1 MKNITP
7 TVNTSIDM
15 NEILNEVNSELN
27 LKRKRK
33 DIIDFCDKY
42 SQKKF
47 EDISWNELCDD
58 VNRLKCYKF
67 GLIFLI
73 KLLERNLYNG
83 IYLDILTKYLPIFQ
97 NIRSLNST
105 NYKLIFCNNRL
116 PNLLICQKESSQVKI
131 SYYFMYTK
139 NLYIKELYIKFLE
152 SERKYNRWCSLEI
165 VEIFEIS
172 LSNYTSNIQSYKDFN
187 DCTFWQQINYYKN
200 YFKNNESLYEDAI
213 KATCNFY
220 RWLVNT
226 YTEYNFF
233 ENSFTMTKYLL
244 FNTRLIEIIK
254 EDYYVTTFNPA
265 NNPGDRK
272 KICFIL
278 RGFEDLSTRITN
290 EDFSKLN
297 LSTVEKSKYRKLI
310 ISYVLSSTSATIA
323 TTSGQTSYI
332 CDALSFVTK
341 LKSEKDY
348 PNPSLDY
355 MTNQEAVF
363 IRNYFNN
370 DSLSVST
377 NNNKIGAIRRF
388 LRWAKDNNSI
398 QFDDMFF
405 DYLIQYEEPN
415 KNTAKAIPDE
425 DLVKINDYIINDSK
439 NNFTAKLIYAIFHL
453 ALETEF
459 RVSQICSLT
468 IDCIKPS
475 VKPNQ
480 FMITS
485 SSKTSCGTQDSFV
498 ISDITYHIL
507 MNIIEDTEIIREN
520 CNIESLKNYIFLY
533 NGRLNSVSLMTSGIF
548 SKYLKD
554 ICVKLK
560 LPTTYTAAN
569 VRDSHMTKAFEYS
582 LRNKKSDAEFSV
594 LSGHRRIDTAKSH
607 YIEMEL
613 EKMLESTYGIVIGEE
628 LIQTNSKILDVIP
641 KELDNKENDVENG
654 CGKCTAPNCVIT
666 SSLPCMA
673 CKYFITTVAHE
684 KFFIK
689 AIDNVQ
695 RLIEQTN
702 NRHDK
707 EDLVTIKGLYL
718 LYLKAI
724 RKHKEE
730 AIND

>member
-83 IYLDILTKYLPIFQ
+83 IYLDIL
-97 NIRSLNST
+97 
-105 NYKLIFCNNRL
+105 
-116 PNLLICQKESSQVKI
+116 
-131 SYYFMYTK
+131 
-139 NLYIKELYIKFLE
+139 
-152 SERKYNRWCSLEI
+152 
-165 VEIFEIS
+165 
-172 LSNYTSNIQSYKDFN
+172 
-187 DCTFWQQINYYKN
+187 
-200 YFKNNESLYEDAI
+200 
-213 KATCNFY
+213 
-220 RWLVNT
+220 
-226 YTEYNFF
+226 
-233 ENSFTMTKYLL
+233 TKYLL